1 MPNTQS
7 QFNPAYSTIKSVF
20 VGGLEINKQ
29 NTECRFE
36 RIEIVENITE
46 VLPRGTIVVT
56 DLKDIVSYVSNNNID
71 KVIIKF
77 FDGKTWN
84 CDVTSV
90 SYVNNAGSD
99 SDDTIVAINF
109 TNQYYKYFST
119 NSLNSLLQIKKPK
132 VFHVNELVEQLRFTF
147 GANSGWNDSASNY
160 FLYKPLSPY
169 NSGEESVPDN
179 AIEMFNYLSTGA
191 VDKFGE
197 PNFIFW
203 TGMAGDVNFK
213 SFKRNIADDASYA
226 SMDGDVRNV
235 GIFKGDAVIQ
245 KLSDKKKY
253 RKAYFVASNPAY
265 QWISKNYYYI
275 RKTPKYLDNIPEI
288 TIPEGLSEEEQETA
302 KVDADIAKQDTAL
315 KNLTFQFQD
324 DGQKYNIDVVT
335 VSGRGTDAPKG
346 GDQLIPE
353 NSWGYYDGQVP
364 SNAKSIT
371 NTIYNQYGVE
381 SNYKS
386 LSLMG
391 LDGFM
396 PFLDSPDMWKNMFDV
411 TPIHPDYPDSI
422 DADPANIVS
431 GLDTKLQKV
440 MDIRYDVFSGG
451 ASGASAAAGR
461 LEEIRKI
468 EAQNFVMYSL
478 CCMGKK
484 EDCFFAVLQRY
495 EPDNTYYGVQCAQD
509 PTFPASA
516 KLYRYKWTKI
526 LFEPGHEGVTCGTCG
541 SSGASGGAGGAGGSG
556 VPTSQG
562 GQGTNLSGC
571 TTYSHQLEKWCL
583 DSSTKSS
590 PTQDDTWAINL
601 NERGLS
607 GAYLPP
613 GWVNPTSSSFK
624 FRPIGTD
631 TSSVIGV
638 TGGDIKHIARVCI
651 EQIDAKTR
659 VTSFWIENVVDGNC

>member
-20 VGGLEINKQ
+20 VGGLEISKQ

-36 RIEIVENITE
+36 KIEIVENITE
-46 VLPRGTIVVT
+46 VLPRGTVVVT
-56 DLKDIVSYVSNNNID
+56 DLKDIVSYVNTNSID
-71 KVIIKF
+71 KVIIEF
-77 FDGKTWN
+77 FDGKKWD

-90 SYVNNAGSD
+90 SYINNAGSD
-99 SDDTIVAINF
+99 SDDTLVSINF
-109 TNQYYKYFST
+109 TNHYYKYFST
-119 NSLNSLLQIKKPK
+119 NSLNSLLGFKKPK
-132 VFHVNELVEQLRFTF
+132 VFHINELVEQLRFTF
-147 GANSGWNDSASNY
+147 GVTSGSGWNDSASNY

-169 NSGEESVPDN
+169 NSGEESIPDN
-179 AIEMFNYLSTGA
+179 AIELFNYLSTGA
-191 VDKFGE
+191 VDDFGE

-213 SFKRNIADDASYA
+213 SFKRNILDDASYA
-226 SMDGDVRNV
+226 SMDADVRNV

-245 KLSDKKKY
+245 KLSDKKQY
-253 RKAYFVASNPAY
+253 RKAYFLASNPAY

-275 RKTPKYLDNIPEI
+275 RKTPKYLDTLPTI
-288 TIPEGLSEEEQETA
+288 TIPDGLTGDA
-302 KVDADIAKQDTAL
+302 KINAELDAENTTKNTAL

-335 VSGRGTDAPKG
+335 VSGRGTDAPQG

-364 SNAKSIT
+364 SNSKSIT

-381 SNYKS
+381 NNYKS

-411 TPIHPDYPDSI
+411 TPIHPDYPDN
-422 DADPANIVS
+422 DDLPGAETN
-431 GLDTKLQKV
+431 LQKV
-440 MDIRYDVFSGG
+440 VDIRYDIFSGG

-461 LEEIRKI
+461 LEKIREI

-478 CCMGKK
+478 CCMGKN

-495 EPDNTYYGVQCAQD
+495 EPDNTYYGVTCAPD
-509 PTFPASA
+509 PTLPGSA
-516 KLYRYKWTKI
+516 KFYRYKWNKI

-541 SSGASGGAGGAGGSG
+541 SSGAAVVAGI
-556 VPTSQG
+556 
-562 GQGTNLSGC
+562 SGC

-583 DSSTKSS
+583 DPSKKSS
-590 PTQDDTWAINL
+590 STQDDTWAINL

-607 GAYLPP
+607 GSYLPP
-613 GWVNPTSSSFK
+613 GWVSPTSASFK
-624 FRPIGTD
+624 FRPIGAT
-631 TSSVIGV
+631 TSSTIGV
-638 TGGDIKHIARVCI
+638 SGGDINHIARVCI

-659 VTSFWIENVVDGNC
+659 VTSFWIENVLDGTC

>member
-7 QFNPAYSTIKSVF
+7 RFNPAYSTIKSIF
-20 VGGLEINKQ
+20 IRGLDGSLEISKQ

-36 RIEIVENITE
+36 KIEIVENITE
-46 VLPRGTIVVT
+46 VLPRGALVVT
-56 DLKDIVSYVSNNNID
+56 DLKDIVSYVNYKAID
-71 KVIIKF
+71 KVIIEF
-77 FDGKTWN
+77 FNGKKWY
-84 CDVTSV
+84 CDITSV
-90 SYVNNAGSD
+90 SYINNAGSD

-119 NSLNSLLQIKKPK
+119 NSLNSLLGFKKPK
-132 VFHVNELVEQLRFTF
+132 VFHINELVEQLRFTF
-147 GANSGWNDSASNY
+147 GADSGWNDPASNY

-169 NSGEESVPDN
+169 NSGEESIPDN
-179 AIEMFNYLSTGA
+179 AIELFNYISTGA
-191 VDKFGE
+191 IDEFGE

-203 TGMAGDVNFK
+203 TGMGGDVNFK
-213 SFKRNIADDASYA
+213 SFKRNIEDDASYK
-226 SMDGDVRNV
+226 SMDADVRNV

-253 RKAYFVASNPAY
+253 RKAYFFASNPAY

-275 RKTPKYLDNIPEI
+275 RKTPKYLDTLPTI
-288 TIPEGLSEEEQETA
+288 TIPAGLTGDA
-302 KVDADIAKQDTAL
+302 KINAESDAIIATQNTAL

-335 VSGRGTDAPKG
+335 VSGRGTDAPQG

-381 SNYKS
+381 NNYKS

-396 PFLDSPDMWKNMFDV
+396 PYLDSPDMWKNMFDV
-411 TPIHPDYPDSI
+411 TPIHPKYTDIGGST
-422 DADPANIVS
+422 A
-431 GLDTKLQKV
+431 GKDTLLQKV
-440 MDIRYDVFSGG
+440 VDIRYDIFSGG
-451 ASGASAAAGR
+451 ASGASAASGR
-461 LEEIRKI
+461 LEKIREI

-495 EPDNTYYGVQCAQD
+495 EPDNTYYGVTCAPD
-509 PTFPASA
+509 PTLPGSA
-516 KLYRYKWTKI
+516 KFYRYKWNKI

-541 SSGASGGAGGAGGSG
+541 SSGASGASGSEGDQGAGI
-556 VPTSQG
+556 
-562 GQGTNLSGC
+562 SGC

-583 DSSTKSS
+583 DPSKKSS
-590 PTQDDTWAINL
+590 STQDDTWAINL

-613 GWVNPTSSSFK
+613 GWVSPSSTSFK
-624 FRPIGTD
+624 FRPIGAN
-631 TSSVIGV
+631 TSSAIGV
-638 TGGDIKHIARVCI
+638 SGGNINHIARICI

-659 VTSFWIENVVDGNC
+659 VTSFWIENVLDGLC

>member
-7 QFNPAYSTIKSVF
+7 RFNPAYSTIKSIF
-20 VGGLEINKQ
+20 IRGLASSVEISKQ

-36 RIEIVENITE
+36 KIEIVENITE
-46 VLPRGTIVVT
+46 VLPRGALVVT
-56 DLKDIVSYVSNNNID
+56 DLKDIVSYVSKNNID
-71 KVIIKF
+71 KVVIEF
-77 FDGKTWN
+77 FGGNNWV

-119 NSLNSLLQIKKPK
+119 NSLNSLLGFKKPK
-132 VFHVNELVEQLRFTF
+132 VFHINELVEQLRFTF
-147 GANSGWNDSASNY
+147 GADSGWNDPASNY

-179 AIEMFNYLSTGA
+179 AIELFNYLSTGA
-191 VDKFGE
+191 IDEFGE

-203 TGMAGDVNFK
+203 TGMGGDVNFK
-213 SFKRNIADDASYA
+213 SFKRNIEDDASYE
-226 SMDGDVRNV
+226 SMDADVRNV
-235 GIFKGDAVIQ
+235 GIFTGDAVIQ
-245 KLSDKKKY
+245 KLSDKKTY
-253 RKAYFVASNPAY
+253 RKAYFFASNPAY

-275 RKTPKYLDNIPEI
+275 RKTPKYLDTLPTI
-288 TIPEGLSEEEQETA
+288 TIPAGLTGDEKINAEL
-302 KVDADIAKQDTAL
+302 DAEITTKNTAL

-335 VSGRGTDAPKG
+335 VSGRGTDAPQG

-381 SNYKS
+381 NNYKS

-396 PFLDSPDMWKNMFDV
+396 PYLDSPDMWKNMFDV
-411 TPIHPDYPDSI
+411 TPIHPKYTDIGGST
-422 DADPANIVS
+422 A
-431 GLDTKLQKV
+431 GKDTLLQKV
-440 MDIRYDVFSGG
+440 VDIRYDIFSGG
-451 ASGASAAAGR
+451 ASGASAASGR
-461 LEEIRKI
+461 LEKIREI

-495 EPDNTYYGVQCAQD
+495 EPDNTYYGVTCAPD
-509 PTFPASA
+509 PTLPGSA
-516 KLYRYKWTKI
+516 KFYRYKWNKI

-541 SSGASGGAGGAGGSG
+541 SSGASGASGSEGDQGAGI
-556 VPTSQG
+556 
-562 GQGTNLSGC
+562 SGC

-583 DSSTKSS
+583 DPSKKSS
-590 PTQDDTWAINL
+590 SIQDDTWAINL

-613 GWVNPTSSSFK
+613 GWVSPSSTSFK
-624 FRPIGTD
+624 FRPIGAN
-631 TSSVIGV
+631 TSSAIGV
-638 TGGDIKHIARVCI
+638 SGGNINHIARICI

-659 VTSFWIENVVDGNC
+659 VTSFWIENVLDGLC

>member
-7 QFNPAYSTIKSVF
+7 QFNPAYSTIKSIF
-20 VGGLEINKQ
+20 VGGLEITKQ

-46 VLPRGTIVVT
+46 VLPRGTVVVT
-56 DLKDIVSYVSNNNID
+56 DLKDIVSYVNNNSID
-71 KVIIKF
+71 KVIIEF
-77 FDGKTWN
+77 FDGKKWD

-109 TNQYYKYFST
+109 TNHYYKYFST
-119 NSLNSLLQIKKPK
+119 NSLNFLLGFKKPK
-132 VFHVNELVEQLRFTF
+132 VFYINELVTQLRHTF
-147 GANSGWNDSASNY
+147 GVIPESGWNDSASNY

-169 NSGEESVPDN
+169 YSGEESIPDN
-179 AIEMFNYLSTGA
+179 AIELFNYLSTGA
-191 VDKFGE
+191 IDKFGE
-197 PNFIFW
+197 PNFMFW

-213 SFKRNIADDASYA
+213 SFKRNILEDASYT
-226 SMDGDVRNV
+226 SMDAEIRNV
-235 GIFKGDAVIQ
+235 GIFKGDSVIQ
-245 KLSDKKKY
+245 KLSDKKQY

-275 RKTPKYLDNIPEI
+275 RKTPKYLDSLPEI
-288 TIPEGLSEEEQETA
+288 TIPDGLSEEEQATA
-302 KVDADIAKQDTAL
+302 KIDAENTTKNTAL
-315 KNLTFQFQD
+315 KNLAFQFQD

-335 VSGRGTDAPKG
+335 VSGRGTNAPQG

-353 NSWGYYDGQVP
+353 NVWGYYDGQV
-364 SNAKSIT
+364 SGTGKSIS
-371 NTIYNQYGVE
+371 NTISNQYGVG

-411 TPIHPDYPDSI
+411 TPIHPDYPDNI
-422 DADPANIVS
+422 DADPDTTVS
-431 GLDTKLQKV
+431 GLETNLQKV

-451 ASGASAAAGR
+451 VSGASAAAGR
-461 LEEIRKI
+461 LEKIREI

-478 CCMGKK
+478 CCMGKH

-495 EPDNTYYGVQCAQD
+495 EPDNTYYGVTCAPD
-509 PTFPASA
+509 PTLPGSA
-516 KLYRYKWTKI
+516 KFYRYKWNKI
-526 LFEPGHEGVTCGTCG
+526 LFEPGHEGLTCGTCG
-541 SSGASGGAGGAGGSG
+541 SSDSSGGAS
-556 VPTSQG
+556 
-562 GQGTNLSGC
+562 LSGC

-583 DSSTKSS
+583 DPSKKSS
-590 PTQDDTWAINL
+590 STQDDTWAINL

-613 GWVNPTSSSFK
+613 GWVSPTSTSFK
-624 FRPIGTD
+624 FRPVGAN
-631 TSSVIGV
+631 TSSAIGV
-638 TGGDIKHIARVCI
+638 NGGDIKHIARVCI

-659 VTSFWIENVVDGNC
+659 VTSFWIENVLDGIC

>member
-7 QFNPAYSTIKSVF
+7 RFNPAYSTIKSIF
-20 VGGLEINKQ
+20 IRGLDGSLEISKQ

-36 RIEIVENITE
+36 KIEIVENITE
-46 VLPRGTIVVT
+46 VLPRGALVVT
-56 DLKDIVSYVSNNNID
+56 DLKDIVSYVNYKAID
-71 KVIIKF
+71 KVIIEF
-77 FDGKTWN
+77 FNGKKWY
-84 CDVTSV
+84 CDITSV
-90 SYVNNAGSD
+90 SYVNNAASD

-109 TNQYYKYFST
+109 TNHYYKYFST
-119 NSLNSLLQIKKPK
+119 NSLNSLLGFKKPK
-132 VFHVNELVEQLRFTF
+132 VFHINELVEQLRFTF
-147 GANSGWNDSASNY
+147 GADSGWNDPASNY

-169 NSGEESVPDN
+169 NSGEESIPDN
-179 AIEMFNYLSTGA
+179 AIELFNYISTGA
-191 VDKFGE
+191 IDEFGE

-203 TGMAGDVNFK
+203 TGMGGDVNFK
-213 SFKRNIADDASYA
+213 SFKRNIEDDASYK
-226 SMDGDVRNV
+226 SMDADVRNV

-253 RKAYFVASNPAY
+253 RKAYFFASNPAY

-275 RKTPKYLDNIPEI
+275 RKTPKYLDTLPTI
-288 TIPEGLSEEEQETA
+288 TIPAGLTGDA
-302 KVDADIAKQDTAL
+302 KINAESDAIIATQNTAL

-335 VSGRGTDAPKG
+335 VSGRGTDAPQG

-381 SNYKS
+381 NNYKS

-396 PFLDSPDMWKNMFDV
+396 PYLDSPDMWKNMFDV
-411 TPIHPDYPDSI
+411 TPIHPKYTDIGGST
-422 DADPANIVS
+422 A
-431 GLDTKLQKV
+431 GKDTLLQKV
-440 MDIRYDVFSGG
+440 VDIRYDIFSGG
-451 ASGASAAAGR
+451 ASGASAASGR
-461 LEEIRKI
+461 LEKIREI

-495 EPDNTYYGVQCAQD
+495 EPDNTYYGVTCAPD
-509 PTFPASA
+509 PTLPGSA
-516 KLYRYKWTKI
+516 KFYRYKWNKI

-541 SSGASGGAGGAGGSG
+541 SSGASGASGSEGDQGAGI
-556 VPTSQG
+556 
-562 GQGTNLSGC
+562 SGC

-583 DSSTKSS
+583 DPSKKSS
-590 PTQDDTWAINL
+590 STQDDTWAINL

-613 GWVNPTSSSFK
+613 GWVSPSSTSFK
-624 FRPIGTD
+624 FRPIGAN
-631 TSSVIGV
+631 TSSAIGV
-638 TGGDIKHIARVCI
+638 SGGNINHIARICI

-659 VTSFWIENVVDGNC
+659 VTSFWIENVLDGLC

>member
-36 RIEIVENITE
+36 RIEIVENITD

-56 DLKDIVSYVSNNNID
+56 DLKDIVSYVSNNKID
-71 KVIIKF
+71 KVIIEF
-77 FDGKTWN
+77 FNGKKWD

-109 TNQYYKYFST
+109 TNHYYKYFST
-119 NSLNSLLQIKKPK
+119 NSLNALLQFKKPK
-132 VFHVNELVEQLRFTF
+132 VFHINELVEQLRFTF
-147 GANSGWNDSASNY
+147 GVIPGSGWNDSASNY

-169 NSGEESVPDN
+169 NSGEETIPDN
-179 AIEMFNYLSTGA
+179 AIELFNYLSTGA
-191 VDKFGE
+191 VDEFGE

-203 TGMAGDVNFK
+203 TGIAGDVNFK
-213 SFKRNIADDASYA
+213 SFKRNIEADASYA
-226 SMDGDVRNV
+226 SMDADVRNI

-245 KLSDKKKY
+245 KLSDKKTY
-253 RKAYFVASNPAY
+253 RKAYFFASNPAY

-275 RKTPKYLDNIPEI
+275 RKTPKYLDTLPTI
-288 TIPEGLSEEEQETA
+288 TIPAGLTGDA
-302 KVDADIAKQDTAL
+302 KSNAESDARIATQNTAL

-335 VSGRGTDAPKG
+335 VSGRGTDAPQG

-364 SNAKSIT
+364 SNSKSIT

-381 SNYKS
+381 NNYKS

-411 TPIHPDYPDSI
+411 TPIHPDYPDTI
-422 DADPANIVS
+422 DADPTNIVS
-431 GLDTKLQKV
+431 GVNTKLQKV
-440 MDIRYDVFSGG
+440 MDIRYDIFSGG

-461 LEEIRKI
+461 LEKIREI

-484 EDCFFAVLQRY
+484 EDCFFALLQRY
-495 EPDNTYYGVQCAQD
+495 EPDNTYYGVTGASD
-509 PTFPASA
+509 PILPGSA
-516 KLYRYKWTKI
+516 KFYRYKWNKI

-541 SSGASGGAGGAGGSG
+541 SSGASGASGATA
-556 VPTSQG
+556 
-562 GQGTNLSGC
+562 
-571 TTYSHQLEKWCL
+571 YSHQLEKWCL
-583 DSSTKSS
+583 DPTTKSS
-590 PTQDDTWAINL
+590 DKQDDTWAINL

-613 GWVNPTSSSFK
+613 GWVSPTLSSFK
-624 FRPIGTD
+624 FRPIGSTINSTFGSD
-631 TSSVIGV
+631 
-638 TGGDIKHIARVCI
+638 GGDISHIARVCI

-659 VTSFWIENVVDGNC
+659 VTSFWIENVLDGTC

>member
-7 QFNPAYSTIKSVF
+7 QFNPAYSTIKSIF
-20 VGGLEINKQ
+20 VGGLEVSKQ

-36 RIEIVENITE
+36 KIEIVENITE
-46 VLPRGTIVVT
+46 VLPRGTVIVT
-56 DLKDIVSYVSNNNID
+56 DLKDIVSYVNYNAID
-71 KVIIKF
+71 KVVIEF
-77 FDGKTWN
+77 FSGNKWD
-84 CDVTSV
+84 CDITSV
-90 SYVNNAGSD
+90 SYVNNAASD

-109 TNQYYKYFST
+109 TNLYYKYFST
-119 NSLNSLLQIKKPK
+119 NSLNSLLEFKKPK
-132 VFHVNELVEQLRFTF
+132 VFHVNELVTQLRFTF
-147 GANSGWNDSASNY
+147 GANSGWNDTASNY

-179 AIEMFNYLSTGA
+179 AIELFNYLSTGA
-191 VDKFGE
+191 VDEFGE

-213 SFKRNIADDASYA
+213 SFKRNIEIDASYA
-226 SMDGDVRNV
+226 SMDAEVRNV
-235 GIFKGDAVIQ
+235 GLFKGDAVIQ
-245 KLSDKKKY
+245 KLSDKKRY
-253 RKAYFVASNPAY
+253 RKAYFLASNPAY

-275 RKTPKYLDNIPEI
+275 RKTPKYLDSIAEI

-302 KVDADIAKQDTAL
+302 KVDAAIATQNTAL

-346 GDQLIPE
+346 GDQIIPE

-411 TPIHPDYPDSI
+411 TPIHPDYPDTI

-431 GLDTKLQKV
+431 GVDTKLQKV
-440 MDIRYDVFSGG
+440 MDIRYDIFSGG

-461 LEEIRKI
+461 LEKIREI

-478 CCMGKK
+478 CCMGKQ
-484 EDCFFAVLQRY
+484 ENCFFAALQRY
-495 EPDNTYYGVQCAQD
+495 EPDNTYYGVTCAPD
-509 PTFPASA
+509 PTLPGSA
-516 KLYRYKWTKI
+516 KFYRYKWNKI

-541 SSGASGGAGGAGGSG
+541 SSAASGISGA
-556 VPTSQG
+556 
-562 GQGTNLSGC
+562 SGC

-583 DSSTKSS
+583 DPTTKSS
-590 PTQDDTWAINL
+590 ATQDDTWAINL

-613 GWVNPTSSSFK
+613 GWVSPTSASFK
-624 FRPIGTD
+624 FRPIGAN
-631 TSSVIGV
+631 TSSAIGV
-638 TGGDIKHIARVCI
+638 SGGNINHIARVCI

-659 VTSFWIENVVDGNC
+659 VTYFWIENVLDGLC

>member
-7 QFNPAYSTIKSVF
+7 QFNPAYSTIKSIF
-20 VGGLEINKQ
+20 VGGLEVSKQ

-36 RIEIVENITE
+36 KIEIVENITE
-46 VLPRGTIVVT
+46 VLPRGTVIVT
-56 DLKDIVSYVSNNNID
+56 DLKDIVSYVSNNKID
-71 KVIIKF
+71 KVIIEF
-77 FDGKTWN
+77 FDGKKWD

-90 SYVNNAGSD
+90 SYINNAGSD

-109 TNQYYKYFST
+109 TNHYYKYFST
-119 NSLNSLLQIKKPK
+119 NSLNSLLGFKKPK
-132 VFHVNELVEQLRFTF
+132 VFHINELVAQLRYTF
-147 GANSGWNDSASNY
+147 GVLPESGWNDSASNY

-169 NSGEESVPDN
+169 NSGEETVSDN
-179 AIEMFNYLSTGA
+179 VIEFFNYISTGA
-191 VDKFGE
+191 IDEFGE

-203 TGMAGDVNFK
+203 TGIAGDVNFK
-213 SFKRNIADDASYA
+213 SFKRNIVADASHT
-226 SMDGDVRNV
+226 SMDADIRNI

-245 KLSDKKKY
+245 KLSDKKQY
-253 RKAYFVASNPAY
+253 RKAYFFASNPAY

-275 RKTPKYLDNIPEI
+275 RKTPKYLDSLPEI
-288 TIPEGLSEEEQETA
+288 TIPDGLSEEEQATA
-302 KVDADIAKQDTAL
+302 KVDADITTQNTAL

-335 VSGRGTDAPKG
+335 ISGRGTDAPNG

-353 NSWGYYDGQVP
+353 NSWGYYDGQDP
-364 SNAKSIT
+364 SNGKSIT
-371 NTIYNQYGVE
+371 NTIYNQYGIDN
-381 SNYKS
+381 NYKS

-411 TPIHPDYPDSI
+411 TPIHPNYPDNDDVAG
-422 DADPANIVS
+422 DATN
-431 GLDTKLQKV
+431 LQKV

-461 LEEIRKI
+461 LEKIREI

-495 EPDNTYYGVQCAQD
+495 EPDNTYYGVTCAPD
-509 PTFPASA
+509 PTLPGSA
-516 KLYRYKWTKI
+516 KFYRYKWNKI

-541 SSGASGGAGGAGGSG
+541 SSGASSGA
-556 VPTSQG
+556 
-562 GQGTNLSGC
+562 SGC

-583 DSSTKSS
+583 DPSTKSS

-613 GWVNPTSSSFK
+613 GWVSPTSASFK
-624 FRPIGTD
+624 FRPVGAN
-631 TSSVIGV
+631 TSSAIGV
-638 TGGDIKHIARVCI
+638 SGGDIKHIARVCI
-651 EQIDAKTR
+651 EQIDEKTR
-659 VTSFWIENVVDGNC
+659 VTSFWIENVLDGLC

>member
-20 VGGLEINKQ
+20 VGGLEITKQ

-36 RIEIVENITE
+36 RIEIVENITD

-56 DLKDIVSYVSNNNID
+56 DLKDIVSYVSNNKID
-71 KVIIKF
+71 KVIIEF
-77 FDGKTWN
+77 FDGKKWD

-109 TNQYYKYFST
+109 TNHYYKYFST
-119 NSLNSLLQIKKPK
+119 NSLNALLQFKKPK

-147 GANSGWNDSASNY
+147 GVIPGSGWNDSASNY

-169 NSGEESVPDN
+169 NSGEETIPDN
-179 AIEMFNYLSTGA
+179 AIELFNYLSTGA
-191 VDKFGE
+191 VDEFGE

-203 TGMAGDVNFK
+203 TGIAGDVNFK
-213 SFKRNIADDASYA
+213 SFKRNIVADASYA
-226 SMDGDVRNV
+226 SMDADVRNI

-245 KLSDKKKY
+245 KLSDKKTY
-253 RKAYFVASNPAY
+253 RKAYFFASNPAY

-275 RKTPKYLDNIPEI
+275 RKTPKYLDTLPTI
-288 TIPEGLSEEEQETA
+288 TIPDGLTGDA
-302 KVDADIAKQDTAL
+302 KSNAESDAIIATQNTAL

-335 VSGRGTDAPKG
+335 VSGRGTDAPQG

-364 SNAKSIT
+364 SNSKSIT

-381 SNYKS
+381 NNYKS

-411 TPIHPDYPDSI
+411 TPIHPDYPDTI

-431 GLDTKLQKV
+431 GVNTKLQKV
-440 MDIRYDVFSGG
+440 MDIRYDIFSGG

-461 LEEIRKI
+461 LEKIREI

-484 EDCFFAVLQRY
+484 EDCFFALLQRY
-495 EPDNTYYGVQCAQD
+495 EPDNTYYGVTGASD
-509 PTFPASA
+509 PILPGSA
-516 KLYRYKWTKI
+516 KFYRYKWNKI

-541 SSGASGGAGGAGGSG
+541 TSGASAGVSG
-556 VPTSQG
+556 TTS
-562 GQGTNLSGC
+562 
-571 TTYSHQLEKWCL
+571 YSHQLEKWCL
-583 DSSTKSS
+583 DPTTKSS
-590 PTQDDTWAINL
+590 EKQDDTWAINL

-613 GWVNPTSSSFK
+613 GWVSPTLSSFK
-624 FRPIGTD
+624 FRPIGSTINS
-631 TSSVIGV
+631 TFGSA
-638 TGGDIKHIARVCI
+638 GGDISHIARVCI

-659 VTSFWIENVVDGNC
+659 VTSFWIENVLDGTC

>member
-20 VGGLEINKQ
+20 VGGLEVNKQ

-36 RIEIVENITE
+36 RIEIVENITD
-46 VLPRGTIVVT
+46 VLPRGTVVVT
-56 DLKDIVSYVSNNNID
+56 DLKDIVSYVSNNKID
-71 KVIIKF
+71 KVIIEF
-77 FDGKTWN
+77 FNGKKWD

-109 TNQYYKYFST
+109 TNHYYKYFST
-119 NSLNSLLQIKKPK
+119 NSLNALLQFKKPK
-132 VFHVNELVEQLRFTF
+132 VFHVNELVAQLRHTF
-147 GANSGWNDSASNY
+147 GVLPESGWNDSASNY

-169 NSGEESVPDN
+169 NSGEETIPDN
-179 AIEMFNYLSTGA
+179 AIELFNYLSTGA
-191 VDKFGE
+191 IDEFGE

-203 TGMAGDVNFK
+203 TGIAGDVNFK
-213 SFKRNIADDASYA
+213 SFKRNIERDASYT
-226 SMDGDVRNV
+226 SMDAEVRNV

-245 KLSDKKKY
+245 KLSDKKTY
-253 RKAYFVASNPAY
+253 RKAYFFASNPAY

-275 RKTPKYLDNIPEI
+275 RKTPKYLDTLPTI
-288 TIPEGLSEEEQETA
+288 TIPDGLTGDA
-302 KVDADIAKQDTAL
+302 KSNAESDAIIATQNTAL

-335 VSGRGTDAPKG
+335 VSGRGTDAPQG

-364 SNAKSIT
+364 SNSKSIT

-381 SNYKS
+381 NNYKS

-411 TPIHPDYPDSI
+411 TPIHPDYPDTI

-431 GLDTKLQKV
+431 GVNTKLQKV
-440 MDIRYDVFSGG
+440 MDIRYDIFSGG

-461 LEEIRKI
+461 LEKIREI

-484 EDCFFAVLQRY
+484 EDCFFALLQRY
-495 EPDNTYYGVQCAQD
+495 EPDNTYYGVTGASD
-509 PTFPASA
+509 PILPGSA
-516 KLYRYKWTKI
+516 KFYRYKWNKI

-541 SSGASGGAGGAGGSG
+541 SSGASGASGASGNVAGGASG
-556 VPTSQG
+556 ATA
-562 GQGTNLSGC
+562 
-571 TTYSHQLEKWCL
+571 YSHQLEKWCL
-583 DSSTKSS
+583 DPTTKSS
-590 PTQDDTWAINL
+590 DKQDDTWAINL

-613 GWVNPTSSSFK
+613 GWVSPTLSSFK
-624 FRPIGTD
+624 FRPIGSTINSTFGSD
-631 TSSVIGV
+631 
-638 TGGDIKHIARVCI
+638 GGDILHIARVCI

-659 VTSFWIENVVDGNC
+659 VTSFWIENVLDGTC

>member
-7 QFNPAYSTIKSVF
+7 RFNPAYSTIKSIF
-20 VGGLEINKQ
+20 IRGLDGSLEISKQ

-36 RIEIVENITE
+36 KIEIVENITE
-46 VLPRGTIVVT
+46 VLPRGALVVT
-56 DLKDIVSYVSNNNID
+56 DLKDIVSYVNYKAID
-71 KVIIKF
+71 KVIIEF
-77 FDGKTWN
+77 FGGNNWV

-119 NSLNSLLQIKKPK
+119 NSLNSLLGFKKPK
-132 VFHVNELVEQLRFTF
+132 VFHINELVEQLRFTF
-147 GANSGWNDSASNY
+147 GADSGWNDPASNY

-169 NSGEESVPDN
+169 NSGEESIPDN
-179 AIEMFNYLSTGA
+179 AIELFNYISTGA
-191 VDKFGE
+191 IDEFGE

-203 TGMAGDVNFK
+203 TGMGGDVNFK
-213 SFKRNIADDASYA
+213 SFKRNIEDDASYK
-226 SMDGDVRNV
+226 SMDADVRNV

-253 RKAYFVASNPAY
+253 RKAYFFASNPAY

-275 RKTPKYLDNIPEI
+275 RKTPKYLDTLPTI
-288 TIPEGLSEEEQETA
+288 TIPAGLTGDA
-302 KVDADIAKQDTAL
+302 KINAESDAIIATQNTAL

-335 VSGRGTDAPKG
+335 VSGRGTDAPQG

-381 SNYKS
+381 NNYKS

-396 PFLDSPDMWKNMFDV
+396 PYLDSPDMWKNMFDV
-411 TPIHPDYPDSI
+411 TPIHTKYTDIGGST
-422 DADPANIVS
+422 A
-431 GLDTKLQKV
+431 GKDTLLQKV
-440 MDIRYDVFSGG
+440 VDIRYDIFSGG

-495 EPDNTYYGVQCAQD
+495 EPDNTYYGVTCAPD
-509 PTFPASA
+509 PTLPGSA
-516 KLYRYKWTKI
+516 KFYRYKWNKI

-541 SSGASGGAGGAGGSG
+541 SSGASGASGSEGDQGAGI
-556 VPTSQG
+556 
-562 GQGTNLSGC
+562 SGC

-583 DSSTKSS
+583 DPSKKSS
-590 PTQDDTWAINL
+590 STQDDTWAINL

-613 GWVNPTSSSFK
+613 GWVSPSSTSFK
-624 FRPIGTD
+624 FRPIGAN
-631 TSSVIGV
+631 TSSAIGV
-638 TGGDIKHIARVCI
+638 SGGNINHIARICI

-659 VTSFWIENVVDGNC
+659 VTSFWIENVLDGLC

>member
-7 QFNPAYSTIKSVF
+7 QFNPAYSTIKSIF
-20 VGGLEINKQ
+20 VGGLEITKQ

-36 RIEIVENITE
+36 KIEIVENITE
-46 VLPRGTIVVT
+46 VLPRGTVVVT
-56 DLKDIVSYVSNNNID
+56 DLKDIVSYVNYNAID
-71 KVIIKF
+71 KVVIEF
-77 FDGKTWN
+77 FGGNKWD

-90 SYVNNAGSD
+90 SYVNNAASD

-109 TNQYYKYFST
+109 TNHYYKYFST
-119 NSLNSLLQIKKPK
+119 NSLNSLLEFKKPK
-132 VFHVNELVEQLRFTF
+132 VFHVNELVAQLRFTF
-147 GANSGWNDSASNY
+147 GANSGWNDTASNY

-179 AIEMFNYLSTGA
+179 AIELFNYLSTGA
-191 VDKFGE
+191 VDEFGE

-213 SFKRNIADDASYA
+213 SFKRNILQDASYA
-226 SMDGDVRNV
+226 SMDSEVRNV
-235 GIFKGDAVIQ
+235 GLFKGDAVIQ
-245 KLSDKKKY
+245 KLSDKKRY
-253 RKAYFVASNPAY
+253 RKAYFLASNPAY

-275 RKTPKYLDNIPEI
+275 RKTPKYLDSIAEI

-302 KVDADIAKQDTAL
+302 KVDAAISTQNTAL

-346 GDQLIPE
+346 GDQIIPE
-353 NSWGYYDGQVP
+353 NVWGYYDGQV
-364 SNAKSIT
+364 SGNGKSIS
-371 NTIYNQYGVE
+371 NTISNQYGVGN
-381 SNYKS
+381 NYKS

-411 TPIHPDYPDSI
+411 TPIHPNYPDNDDVAG
-422 DADPANIVS
+422 DATN
-431 GLDTKLQKV
+431 LQKV

-451 ASGASAAAGR
+451 ASGASGASAAADR

-495 EPDNTYYGVQCAQD
+495 EPDNTYYGVNCAQD
-509 PTFPASA
+509 PIFPASA

-526 LFEPGHEGVTCGTCG
+526 LFEPGHEGVECGTCG

-562 GQGTNLSGC
+562 GQGSNISGC

-583 DSSTKSS
+583 DPSTKSS

-613 GWVNPTSSSFK
+613 GWVSPTSASFK
-624 FRPIGTD
+624 FRPIGID

>member
-7 QFNPAYSTIKSVF
+7 RFNPAYSTIKSIF
-20 VGGLEINKQ
+20 IRGLDGSLEISKQ

-36 RIEIVENITE
+36 KIEIVENITE
-46 VLPRGTIVVT
+46 VLPRGALVVT
-56 DLKDIVSYVSNNNID
+56 DLKDIVSYVNYKAID
-71 KVIIKF
+71 KVIIEF
-77 FDGKTWN
+77 FNGKKWY
-84 CDVTSV
+84 CDITSV
-90 SYVNNAGSD
+90 SYINNAGSD

-119 NSLNSLLQIKKPK
+119 NSLNSLLGFKKPK
-132 VFHVNELVEQLRFTF
+132 VFHINELVEQLRFTF
-147 GANSGWNDSASNY
+147 GADSGWNDPASNY

-169 NSGEESVPDN
+169 NSGEESIPDN
-179 AIEMFNYLSTGA
+179 AIELFNYISTGA
-191 VDKFGE
+191 IDEFGE

-203 TGMAGDVNFK
+203 TGMGGDVNFK
-213 SFKRNIADDASYA
+213 SFKRNIEDDASYK
-226 SMDGDVRNV
+226 SMDADVRNV

-253 RKAYFVASNPAY
+253 RKAYFFASNPAY

-275 RKTPKYLDNIPEI
+275 RKTPKYLDTLPTI
-288 TIPEGLSEEEQETA
+288 TIPAGLTGDA
-302 KVDADIAKQDTAL
+302 KINAESDAIIATQNTAL

-335 VSGRGTDAPKG
+335 VSGRGTDAPQG

-381 SNYKS
+381 NNYKS

-396 PFLDSPDMWKNMFDV
+396 PYLDSPDMWKNMFDV
-411 TPIHPDYPDSI
+411 TPIHPKYTDIGGST
-422 DADPANIVS
+422 A
-431 GLDTKLQKV
+431 GKDTLLQKV
-440 MDIRYDVFSGG
+440 VDIRYDIFSGG

-495 EPDNTYYGVQCAQD
+495 EPDNTYYGVTCAPD
-509 PTFPASA
+509 PTLPGSA
-516 KLYRYKWTKI
+516 KFYRYKWNKI

-541 SSGASGGAGGAGGSG
+541 SSGASGASGSEGDQGAGI
-556 VPTSQG
+556 
-562 GQGTNLSGC
+562 SGC

-583 DSSTKSS
+583 DPSKKSS
-590 PTQDDTWAINL
+590 STQDDTWAINL

-613 GWVNPTSSSFK
+613 GWVSPSSTSFK
-624 FRPIGTD
+624 FRPIGAN
-631 TSSVIGV
+631 TSSAIGV
-638 TGGDIKHIARVCI
+638 SGGNINHIARICI

-659 VTSFWIENVVDGNC
+659 VTSFWIENVLDGLC